1 MGKTYKNLKNKT
13 KKNKKKTRKLKNVNC
28 SPDIKENSF
37 SCYSNHNLFILKKY
51 WNDNNNHDKILTN
64 EPIDIWKQL
73 KEKHDNDCNK
83 ESCWLKKSP
92 IPAKDKKNI
101 LNLSFAPIAP
111 NEWKTNPNTWLSTLD
126 LLRVLKQYE
135 RSHTHFKFLGPSPID
150 YDYKTSYNQCV
161 WNDLCNFN
169 LSTYKKQNKHKIG
182 VVFNTDPHDRDGAH
196 WISVYID
203 IKKNVIY
210 FFDSVGRKAPKQ
222 VKKFIKNVIK
232 ESELLGGKMEY
243 DELYNHKIEHQYLD
257 TECGMYSLY
266 FIINMLTKKKSW
278 KHFCKNKI
286 SDAAVSKFRNIYFN
300 KDL

>member
-1 MGKTYKNLKNKT
+1 MGKTYKNKNH
-13 KKNKKKTRKLKNVNC
+13 KNKKTRKLKNVNC
-28 SPDIKENSF
+28 SPDIKDNSF
-37 SCYSNHNLFILKKY
+37 SCYSNKNLFILKKY
-51 WNDNNNHDKILTN
+51 WNDSNDDKILTN
-64 EPIDIWKQL
+64 IPRDIWKQL
-73 KEKHDNDCNK
+73 KKKHENDCNK

-92 IPAKDKKNI
+92 IPEKDKKTI

-111 NEWKTNPNTWLSTLD
+111 NEWKENPNTWLSTLD

-135 RSHTHFKFLGPSPID
+135 RSHPHFKFLGPSPID

-161 WNDLCNFN
+161 WNDLCNFK
-169 LSTYKKQNKHKIG
+169 LSHYKNQNKHKIG
-182 VVFNTDPHDRDGAH
+182 VIFNTDPHDEDGAH

-222 VKKFIKNVIK
+222 VKKFIKNIIK
-232 ESELLGGKMEY
+232 ESELLGEKMKY
-243 DELYNHKIEHQYLD
+243 DELYNHKIEHQYQD

-278 KHFCKNKI
+278 KNFCTNKI
-286 SDAAVSKFRNIYFN
+286 SDASVSKFRNVYFN